1 MNPWK
6 DPQNA
11 GFHIVQSL
19 LALGSGGLFG
29 VGLGDSRAKFFYLP
43 EQYTDFIFSILGEEL
58 GLVGALAVVVLFIVF
73 GYRAI
78 KIAIAA
84 PDRFGFFLVDR
95 LRVDRGDSSLRQ
107 YRRRDVVVAGHRC
120 AVAVHFVR
128 RQLVDRQPRSGRPD
142 RKRRSRTAPRANVIA
157 DPVVRRFEQQIEA
170 FAVMGSP
177 LYARVAQL
185 ALDDYRARGVVHD
198 FFTDVP
204 SRAAASTPGV
214 RLMGAL
220 HFLALSGE
228 SPELAARF
236 PSCGGDGDAE
246 AIWELAQEL
255 LASRE
260 ERIGELFDET
270 PQTNEVLRGTV
281 LSAGL
286 SAFARNTGLPLRLFE
301 IGASAGLNTRLCGE
315 DGVIA
320 ERAACDLHPLD
331 INDEKDRLRLLSFVW
346 ADDAER
352 IARLHEAID
361 AARNLPLVVEQ
372 ADMFEWLRIVS
383 NRKPAMRPS

>member
-1 MNPWK
+1 M
-6 DPQNA
+6 
-11 GFHIVQSL
+11 
-19 LALGSGGLFG
+19 
-29 VGLGDSRAKFFYLP
+29 
-43 EQYTDFIFSILGEEL
+43 
-58 GLVGALAVVVLFIVF
+58 
-73 GYRAI
+73 
-78 KIAIAA
+78 
-84 PDRFGFFLVDR
+84 
-95 LRVDRGDSSLRQ
+95 
-107 YRRRDVVVAGHRC
+107 
-120 AVAVHFVR
+120 
-128 RQLVDRQPRSGRPD
+128 
-142 RKRRSRTAPRANVIA
+142 IA
-157 DPVVRRFEQQIEA
+157 DPVVRHLEQQIEA
-170 FAVMGSP
+170 FTTMRSA
-177 LYARVAQL
+177 LYARVVGY

-204 SRAAASTPGV
+204 SRAGASTLGV

-220 HFLALSGE
+220 HYLALSGE

-236 PSCGGDGDAE
+236 PSCGGDGDAG

-255 LASRE
+255 LVSRE

-286 SAFARNTGLPLRLFE
+286 CAFARTSGLPLRLFE
-301 IGASAGLNTRLCGE
+301 IGASAGLNTRLRS
-315 DGVIA
+315 DDYVIA

-361 AARNLPLVVEQ
+361 AARNVPLVVER
-372 ADMFEWLRIVS
+372 ADMFEWLSQRVEPKAGFATAVMQSVVADHLSKDERARLAHIIEAIGERATTQS
-383 NRKPAMRPS
+383 PFAWLRMEFDRPTRRYQTRLRTWPDGDDQLIASSTGHAREIEWIG